1 MITVPIAK
9 SRISDVNVTKA
20 TRQMALI
27 DAFGCVL
34 AVEVQARIDMPPFAQ
49 SAMDGYALGEG
60 PADQGS
66 TFNVIGEVA
75 AGSSRQF
82 QLKKGECVRIFT
94 GAPVP
99 ETAKTVVQQEW
110 VERNNDRIVLQRE
123 VPEKMHIR
131 PIGEQIQAN
140 DVALPKGTLLNPAAI
155 GFLQMLGIVEV
166 EVFAKPNVKVLVT
179 GNELVEPGKNLQYGQ
194 IYESNAQML
203 LAALRKEGIEG
214 HVGRVKDDLDQT
226 IESIESALQ
235 ENEMVILSGGIS
247 VGDHDHVG
255 TALKKLGVQEV
266 FYKVAQKPGK
276 PIFFG
281 SKDGKAIFGL
291 PGNPS
296 ASLTCFYE
304 YVIPVI
310 RKFMGR
316 TDIFLPTLRLP
327 LADGTIKQMSRAQF
341 LKANIS
347 DGQVHILEGQS
358 SAMLNTYSLANALAY
373 VPANAEAVNAR
384 EEIEVHLLP

>member
-1 MITVPIAK
+1 MVSVEIAK
-9 SRISDVNVTKA
+9 EKLLNVGISLKLENNTIA
-20 TRQMALI
+20 Q
-27 DAFGCVL
+27 AFGKIL
-34 AVEVQARIDMPPFAQ
+34 AKDLQSPMDMPPFAQ

-60 PADQGS
+60 SADQGS

-75 AGSSRQF
+75 AGSSRQI

-99 ETAKTVVQQEW
+99 ETAKAVVQQEW

-123 VPEKMHIR
+123 VPEKMHMR

-140 DVALPKGTLLNPAAI
+140 DIALPKGTLLNPAAI
-155 GFLQMLGIVEV
+155 GFLQMLGITEV

-194 IYESNAQML
+194 IYESNSQML
-203 LAALRKEGIEG
+203 VTALRKEGVEG

-226 IESIESALQ
+226 IESIERALQ
-235 ENEMVILSGGIS
+235 ENEMVLISGGIS

-281 SKDGKAIFGL
+281 SKDGKAVFGL

-316 TDIFLPTLRLP
+316 PDIFLPTFRLP
-327 LADGTIKQMSRAQF
+327 LTDGTIKKMPRAQF

-358 SAMLNTYSLANALAY
+358 SAMLNTFSLANALAY

>member
-1 MITVPIAK
+1 
-9 SRISDVNVTKA
+9 
-20 TRQMALI
+20 MALI

-123 VPEKMHIR
+123 VPDKMHIR
-131 PIGEQIQAN
+131 PIGEQIKAN
-140 DVALPKGTLLNPAAI
+140 DIALPKGTLLNPAAI
-155 GFLQMLGIVEV
+155 GFLQMLGIAEV
-166 EVFAKPNVKVLVT
+166 EVFTKPNVKVLVT
-179 GNELVEPGKNLQYGQ
+179 GNELVEVGDSLQYGQ

-214 HVGRVKDDLDQT
+214 HAGRVKDDLSQT
-226 IESIESALQ
+226 I
-235 ENEMVILSGGIS
+235 
-247 VGDHDHVG
+247 
-255 TALKKLGVQEV
+255 
-266 FYKVAQKPGK
+266 
-276 PIFFG
+276 
-281 SKDGKAIFGL
+281 
-291 PGNPS
+291 
-296 ASLTCFYE
+296 
-304 YVIPVI
+304 
-310 RKFMGR
+310 
-316 TDIFLPTLRLP
+316 
-327 LADGTIKQMSRAQF
+327 
-341 LKANIS
+341 
-347 DGQVHILEGQS
+347 
-358 SAMLNTYSLANALAY
+358 
-373 VPANAEAVNAR
+373 
-384 EEIEVHLLP
+384 